1 MNDKI
6 KHIIQLSLFSVL
18 VGVLTLLLFFS
29 PPKKYSESERRELAR
44 FPEISLSS
52 ITSGKFMKDFESFT
66 LDQFPFRDTFRSLKA
81 HFSSKALLQK
91 DNNGLYIADGAAVK
105 IEYPIN
111 KASIDYASNKMNFI
125 YESYLKGVSGSVYIS
140 VIPDKNAFYA
150 KENGRLSMDYDA
162 FYNLV
167 RQGAAFAEYI
177 DIAPLLSKEDYYLT
191 DTHWKQEKITDVAE
205 KLLSSMGNEA
215 KATYTEIALDS
226 EFYGVYYGQA
236 AVSLKS
242 DTLCYLENETI
253 SSLEVFDM
261 ENGKAIG
268 VYDLEKATGKDG
280 YEMYLSGPLSLIT
293 IENKKANNGKSLV
306 LFRDSY
312 GSSIAPLL
320 AEGYEKITLVDI
332 RYIPSSQIYKYVDFE
347 GADVLFLYSTSV
359 LNSSNTMK

>member
-1 MNDKI
+1 MNNKI
-6 KHIIQLSLFSVL
+6 KNIIQLSLFSL
-18 VGVLTLLLFFS
+18 LIGVLTLLLFFS
-29 PPKKYSESERRELAR
+29 PPKKYSESERRELAS
-44 FPEISLSS
+44 FPEVSFSS
-52 ITSGKFMKDFESFT
+52 ITSGKFMKEFESFT

-91 DNNGLYIADGAAVK
+91 DNNGLYIVDGAAVK

-111 KASIDYASNKMNFI
+111 EKSIDYATDKIKYI
-125 YESYLKGVSGSVYIS
+125 YESYLKGVSGKVYIS

-150 KENGRLSMDYDA
+150 KENDRLSMDYDA
-162 FYNLV
+162 FYSLV
-167 RQGAAFAEYI
+167 KENAPFAEYI
-177 DIAPLLSKEDYYLT
+177 DIAPLLSKDDYYLT
-191 DTHWKQEKITDVAE
+191 DTHWKQEKITDVAQ
-205 KLLSSMGNEA
+205 KILDSMGNKT
-215 KATYTEIALDS
+215 KATYTEIALDH

-236 AVSLKS
+236 GVPLKS

-261 ENGKAIG
+261 ENSKDIG
-268 VYDLEKATGKDG
+268 VYDMEKALGKDG
-280 YEMYLSGPLSLIT
+280 YEMYLSGPLSLVT

-306 LFRDSY
+306 LFRDSF

-332 RYIPSSQIYKYVDFE
+332 RYIPSSQIYKYVDFA